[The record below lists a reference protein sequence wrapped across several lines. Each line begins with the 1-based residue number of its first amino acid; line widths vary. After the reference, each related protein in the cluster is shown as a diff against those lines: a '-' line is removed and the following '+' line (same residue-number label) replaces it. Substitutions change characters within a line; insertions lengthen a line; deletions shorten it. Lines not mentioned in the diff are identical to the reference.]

1 MLHSSAAT
9 QDELRKHNLARLVR
23 ILHNSGATTRSDLVA
38 STGLNRSTVGVL
50 VSELFSAG
58 LVEEVAGPGGNV
70 GRPSLVVRPVSESA
84 VVAAFDVRVGST
96 VGAIVGL
103 GGKTLATVEATHAS
117 ETLTPAAAVAE
128 IVAMAAELFDA
139 VPDGAAWVGVG
150 VAVPGVV
157 NVETGRVL
165 LAPNLS
171 WSDVDFG
178 PTLELALE
186 REFGGAPF
194 ISVGN
199 DANLGA
205 IAESV
210 RGVARGRKNVVY
222 LSSDVGI
229 GGGIVLDG
237 RILSGN
243 GGYGGE
249 VGHVVVRP
257 DGRSCRCGS
266 QGCWETEVGQE
277 AIIRAGGLDP
287 ATSTIDDLLELADA
301 GDGAALEGL
310 AAVGDW
316 IGIGLS
322 NLVNT
327 FNPDAVILG
336 GHLGRLLPYTA
347 QHIASRLA
355 RSLPAAHEPAMVTE
369 PGLGARSTL
378 VGAAEVAFARLL
390 ADPLGEVESSHAL
403 VAS

>member
-1 MLHSSAAT
+1 MLHTSAAT
-9 QDELRKHNLARLVR
+9 QDELRRHNLARLVR

-50 VSELFSAG
+50 VTELVTAG

-70 GRPSLVVRPVSESA
+70 GRPSLVVRPVADSA
-84 VVAAFDVRVGST
+84 VVTAFDVRVGVT

-103 GGKTLATVEATHAS
+103 GGTTLATVES
-117 ETLTPAAAVAE
+117 PNGPGLLTPEAAVAQ
-128 IVAMAAELFDA
+128 IVSMAAELFNA
-139 VPDGAAWVGVG
+139 VPEGASWVGVG
-150 VAVPGVV
+150 VAIPGVV
-157 NVETGRVL
+157 NIDSGLVL
-165 LAPNLS
+165 LAPNLQ
-171 WSDVDFG
+171 WSEVEFG
-178 PTLELALE
+178 ALLETALGE
-186 REFGGAPF
+186 EFGGCPP
-194 ISVGN
+194 VTLGN

-205 IAESV
+205 ISESV
-210 RGVARGRKNVVY
+210 RGVARGRRNVIY

-237 RILSGN
+237 RILSGH

-257 DGRSCRCGS
+257 DGRPCRCGS
-266 QGCWETEVGQE
+266 QGCWETEIGQE
-277 AIIRAGGLDP
+277 AILRAGGLDP
-287 ATSTIDDLLELADA
+287 KSASIDEFIELANE
-301 GDGAALEGL
+301 GDPQIL
-310 AAVGDW
+310 AAMESIGDW

-336 GHLGRLLPYTA
+336 GHLGRLLLYTA
-347 QHIASRLA
+347 VHIANRLA
-355 RSLPAAHEPAMVTE
+355 HSLPAAHEPAMVTE

-378 VGAAEVAFARLL
+378 VGASEVAFGRLL

>member
-1 MLHSSAAT
+1 MLHTSAAT
-9 QDELRKHNLARLVR
+9 QDELRRHNLARLVR

-50 VSELFSAG
+50 VTELVTAG

-70 GRPSLVVRPVSESA
+70 GRPSLVVRPVADSA
-84 VVAAFDVRVGST
+84 VVTAFDVRVGVT

-103 GGKTLATVEATHAS
+103 GGTTLATVES
-117 ETLTPAAAVAE
+117 PNGPGPLTPEAAVAQ
-128 IVAMAAELFDA
+128 IVSMAAELFNA
-139 VPDGAAWVGVG
+139 VPDGASWVGVG
-150 VAVPGVV
+150 VAIPGVV
-157 NVETGRVL
+157 NIDSGLVL
-165 LAPNLS
+165 LAPNLQ
-171 WSDVDFG
+171 WSDVEFG
-178 PTLELALE
+178 AQLETAM
-186 REFGGAPF
+186 RQEFGGCPL
-194 ISVGN
+194 VHLGN

-205 IAESV
+205 MSESV
-210 RGVARGRKNVVY
+210 RGVARGRHNVIY
-222 LSSDVGI
+222 LSGDVGI

-249 VGHVVVRP
+249 VGHMVVRP
-257 DGRSCRCGS
+257 DGRRCRCGS
-266 QGCWETEVGQE
+266 QGCWETEIGQE
-277 AIIRAGGLDP
+277 AILRAAGLDP
-287 ATSTIDDLLELADA
+287 KTSSIDEFVKRADEGDPQVLLAMDSI
-301 GDGAALEGL
+301 
-310 AAVGDW
+310 GDW

-347 QHIASRLA
+347 AHIADRLA
-355 RSLPAAHEPAMVTE
+355 HSLPGVQETALVTE

-378 VGAAEVAFARLL
+378 VGASEVAFGRLL

>member
-9 QDELRKHNLARLVR
+9 QDELRRHNLARLVR
-23 ILHNSGATTRSDLVA
+23 ILHTSGATTRSDLVA
-38 STGLNRSTVGVL
+38 VTGLNRSTVGVL
-50 VSELFSAG
+50 VSELVAAG
-58 LVEEVAGPGGNV
+58 LVEEVSGPGGNV
-70 GRPSLVVRPVSESA
+70 GRPSLVVRPVPGSA

-96 VGAIVGL
+96 MGAIVGL
-103 GGKTLATVEATHAS
+103 GGTTLATMESAHGTGP
-117 ETLTPAAAVAE
+117 LTPEAAVSQ
-128 IVAMAAELFDA
+128 IVSMTAELFDA

-150 VAVPGVV
+150 VAIPGIVHV
-157 NVETGRVL
+157 DTGRVL

-178 PTLELALE
+178 PALE
-186 REFGGAPF
+186 SALILEFGGCPMVTA
-194 ISVGN
+194 GN

-205 IAESV
+205 ISESV
-210 RGVARGRKNVVY
+210 RGVARGRRSVVY

-249 VGHVVVRP
+249 VGHVVVHP
-257 DGRSCRCGS
+257 DGRPCRCGS

-277 AIIRAGGLDP
+277 AILRAAGLDP
-287 ATSTIDDLLELADA
+287 ETATIDGLIELAVAGDA
-301 GDGAALEGL
+301 GVLRGL
-310 AAVGDW
+310 ASIGDW
-316 IGIGLS
+316 IGIGLA

-336 GHLGRLLPYTA
+336 GHLGRVLPHTA
-347 QHIASRLA
+347 DHIARRLA
-355 RSLPAAHEPAMVTE
+355 RALPAAHEPAMVTE
-369 PGLGARSTL
+369 PGLGSQSTL
-378 VGAAEVAFARLL
+378 VGASEVAFARLL